1 MHCTNCNSKINEN
14 EKYCSNCGKKIITEK
29 EGTPSRVAL
38 KENAKKKPKKSLII
52 TTLILMIIS
61 AIFDIAYMAF
71 EKINITLTE
80 TLIFNLIGLILIS
93 LLLAIY
99 IFDMYGGAI
108 KISRNIKLTPIQVL
122 TKFTKRP
129 KNSITLILVML
140 IMIFL
145 ICSVAIIV
153 LVEEY
158 LDIFMPAFVVIFIA
172 LAIYILPI
180 FEMLLFILAD
190 EKNKNRKLLDCIKEA
205 VNLPK
210 GKRMEYYGLE
220 LSFIWLHI
228 LSLLTLGILYIWL
241 YPYIV
246 LSEANLYRKWNGEE
260 VFLSNKK
267 EISNP
272 NIIFISVFFII
283 FVSIIIYILF
293 PKYESMSTD
302 EYATIALDDQKITFK
317 VPDNCELV
325 LVGDTDD
332 YSEYSCNNNND
343 FISYSIQYHFKDD
356 FKDAKNS
363 TKKEYEKEVYDVKL
377 YDYQI
382 KINGKLAKVFYL
394 NYKTEKNGEDIYRD
408 TYVFY
413 RLSQDID
420 VQIVISI
427 NDINKNNIKDYIQIE
442 K

>member
-1 MHCTNCNSKINEN
+1 
-14 EKYCSNCGKKIITEK
+14 
-29 EGTPSRVAL
+29 
-38 KENAKKKPKKSLII
+38 
-52 TTLILMIIS
+52 
-61 AIFDIAYMAF
+61 
-71 EKINITLTE
+71 
-80 TLIFNLIGLILIS
+80 
-93 LLLAIY
+93 
-99 IFDMYGGAI
+99 
-108 KISRNIKLTPIQVL
+108 
-122 TKFTKRP
+122 
-129 KNSITLILVML
+129 
-140 IMIFL
+140 
-145 ICSVAIIV
+145 
-153 LVEEY
+153 
-158 LDIFMPAFVVIFIA
+158 
-172 LAIYILPI
+172 
-180 FEMLLFILAD
+180 
-190 EKNKNRKLLDCIKEA
+190 
-205 VNLPK
+205 
-210 GKRMEYYGLE
+210 
-220 LSFIWLHI
+220 
-228 LSLLTLGILYIWL
+228 
-241 YPYIV
+241 
-246 LSEANLYRKWNGEE
+246 
-260 VFLSNKK
+260 
-267 EISNP
+267 
-272 NIIFISVFFII
+272 
-283 FVSIIIYILF
+283 
-293 PKYESMSTD
+293 MSTD